1 MLIFR
6 DKDLIW
12 ARYLRMCPVDR
23 PAEVPSDPGR
33 RQRMRW
39 IMSVIKNFWQD
50 ESGQD
55 MAEYAVLLGMIA
67 LAVITAVELVGGG
80 IGNVLADI
88 GGVLSGAI

>member
-1 MLIFR
+1 
-6 DKDLIW
+6 
-12 ARYLRMCPVDR
+12 
-23 PAEVPSDPGR
+23 
-33 RQRMRW
+33 
-39 IMSVIKNFWQD
+39 MSVIKNFWQD